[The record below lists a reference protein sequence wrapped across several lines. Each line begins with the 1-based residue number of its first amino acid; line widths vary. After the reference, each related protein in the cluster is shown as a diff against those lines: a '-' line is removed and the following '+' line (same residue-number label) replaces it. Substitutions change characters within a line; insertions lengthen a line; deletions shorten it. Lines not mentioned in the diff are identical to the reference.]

1 MRYKK
6 KKSPWSEKKLYFLSE
21 YNFEIKVVSLFTL
34 AIFLL
39 IEDFEIKYWLHNLIT
54 NILIIIRS
62 IFLSLINKVARSLQ
76 GLEFSDI
83 VGYGL
88 IIYVL
93 YLIAQ
98 RWRNRIIKK
107 YNNVK
112 KCSLCESN
120 LKRVKKQFIHKVISR
135 IFFVKVKHMACVDCK
150 SKLII
155 LKKY

>member
-1 MRYKK
+1 MGYKK
-6 KKSPWSEKKLYFLSE
+6 KRVPWKEKELYFLSE
-21 YNFEIKVVSLFTL
+21 YNFEIKVVSLFAL

-39 IEDFEIKYWLHNLIT
+39 IEDFEIKYWLQNLVT
-54 NILIIIRS
+54 SILILVRS
-62 IFLSLINKVARSLQ
+62 FFLYSIDMVVKSLQ
-76 GLEFSDI
+76 GLELSDI

-98 RWRNRIIKK
+98 RWRNRIVKK

-112 KCSLCESN
+112 KCSLCEGN
-120 LKRVKKQFIHKVISR
+120 LKRVKKQFKHKIMSR
-135 IFFVKVKHMACVDCK
+135 IYFVKVKHMACVDCK

-155 LKKY
+155 LKK

>member
-1 MRYKK
+1 MGYKK
-6 KKSPWSEKKLYFLSE
+6 KRIPWREKKLYFLSE
-21 YNFEIKVVSLFTL
+21 YNFEIKVVSLFML

-39 IEDFEIKYWLHNLIT
+39 IEDFEIKYWLHSIIT
-54 NILIIIRS
+54 NILILIRS
-62 IFLSLINKVARSLQ
+62 FFIYLINKVVKSLQ
-76 GLEFSDI
+76 GLELSDI

-112 KCSLCESN
+112 KCSLCEGN
-120 LKRVKKQFIHKVISR
+120 LKRIKKQFRHRILSR
-135 IFFVKVKHMACVDCK
+135 IYFVKVKHMACVDCK

-155 LKKY
+155 LKK